1 MANIGR
7 PKGGKN
13 RNWSKEDKL
22 RIIKPYL
29 DGTMSTSEI
38 CSKDKISESLLY
50 GWIKQYENYGE
61 LGLQKKNNLQV
72 DLPLPQSD
80 DTKQLKNIILMQQI
94 EIERLKKGYTVEG
107 AGANKRFVTYS
118 DVSTK
123 SSKK

>member
-107 AGANKRFVTYS
+107 AGANKRLVTYS

>member
-22 RIIKPYL
+22 RIIKQYL

-50 GWIKQYENYGE
+50 GWIKRYENYGE

-72 DLPLPQSD
+72 DLPLTQSD

-107 AGANKRFVTYS
+107 AGANKQFVTYS